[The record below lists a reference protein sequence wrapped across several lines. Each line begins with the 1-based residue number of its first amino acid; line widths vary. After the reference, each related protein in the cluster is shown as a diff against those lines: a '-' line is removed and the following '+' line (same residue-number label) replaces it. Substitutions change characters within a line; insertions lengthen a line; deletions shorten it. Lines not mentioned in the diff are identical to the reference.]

1 MCLHAFVAITLRE
14 MRERGT
20 NMRERCSRYSFIQD
34 IISLDV
40 LTLNS
45 SSNMRERCSRFSFI
59 QDISSLD
66 VLTLNS
72 SSTQVL
78 LVLVSIRFPRPVLLH
93 SG

>member
-1 MCLHAFVAITLRE
+1 MLTCLRSDNPSRKL

-20 NMRERCSRYSFIQD
+20 NMRERCSRYSFI
-34 IISLDV
+34 L
-40 LTLNS
+40 
-45 SSNMRERCSRFSFI
+45 
-59 QDISSLD
+59 DISSLD

-78 LVLVSIRFPRPVLLH
+78 LVLVLSIRFPRPVLLH